1 MYKELIKKY
10 AKKLTPN
17 QVKEYALKE
26 GTEVSD
32 NEANLFINII
42 NTRLDDMLNGHALE
56 VLNEYKSELSPS
68 SYNKLLELY
77 DKYKKFID

>member
-10 AKKLTPN
+10 AKSLTPD

-26 GTEVSD
+26 GIEVS
-32 NEANLFINII
+32 NEEASLFVNVVQ
-42 NTRLDDMLNGHALE
+42 TRLDEMLEGNALE
-56 VLNEYKSELSPS
+56 VLNEYKSKLSTS

-77 DKYKKFID
+77 DKYKKFLN

>member
-10 AKKLTPN
+10 AKSLTPD

-26 GTEVSD
+26 GIEVS
-32 NEANLFINII
+32 NEEASLFVNVVQ
-42 NTRLDDMLNGHALE
+42 TRLDEMLEGNALE
-56 VLNEYKSELSPS
+56 VLNEYKSELSTS

-77 DKYKKFID
+77 DKYKKFLN

>member
-42 NTRLDDMLNGHALE
+42 NTRLDDMLDGHALE

>member
-10 AKKLTPN
+10 AKNLTPN

-42 NTRLDDMLNGHALE
+42 NTRLDDMLDGHALE

>member
-10 AKKLTPN
+10 AKSLTPD

-26 GTEVSD
+26 GVEVS
-32 NEANLFINII
+32 NEEASLFVNVVQ
-42 NTRLDDMLNGHALE
+42 TRLDEMLEGNALE
-56 VLNEYKSELSPS
+56 VLNEYKSELSTS

-77 DKYKKFID
+77 DKYKKFLN

>member
-10 AKKLTPN
+10 AKSLTPE
-17 QVKEYALKE
+17 QVKDYALKE
-26 GTEVSD
+26 GVEVSD
-32 NEANLFINII
+32 EEASLFVSVIK
-42 NTRLDDMLNGHALE
+42 TRLDEMLEGNALE
-56 VLNEYKSELSPS
+56 VLNEYKSKLSTS

>member
-10 AKKLTPN
+10 AKNLTPN

>member
-10 AKKLTPN
+10 AKNLTPT

-32 NEANLFINII
+32 KEANLFINII

>member
-10 AKKLTPN
+10 AKILTPN

-42 NTRLDDMLNGHALE
+42 NTRLDDMLDGHALE

>member
-10 AKKLTPN
+10 AKNLTPN

-42 NTRLDDMLNGHALE
+42 NTRLDDMLDGHALE
-56 VLNEYKSELSPS
+56 VLNEYKSELSPY

>member
-10 AKKLTPN
+10 AKNLTPT

-32 NEANLFINII
+32 SEANLFINII